1 MNYSR
6 NSPISG
12 AAAALAIVAAA
23 LIAGCASPASGPNGY
38 TLVGVESST
47 NSQTGVRKEI
57 KHWRHD
63 DGTETTSSKTVFN
76 PQGGRPPRGTKP
88 H

>member
-1 MNYSR
+1 MAYSKNR
-6 NSPISG
+6 PISG
-12 AAAALAIVAAA
+12 AAAALAIGAAA
-23 LIAGCASPASGPNGY
+23 LLVGCASHASGPNGY
-38 TLVGVESST
+38 KLVRVESST

-57 KHWRHD
+57 KHWRHA

-76 PQGGRPPRGTKP
+76 PQAGRPPRGTKS